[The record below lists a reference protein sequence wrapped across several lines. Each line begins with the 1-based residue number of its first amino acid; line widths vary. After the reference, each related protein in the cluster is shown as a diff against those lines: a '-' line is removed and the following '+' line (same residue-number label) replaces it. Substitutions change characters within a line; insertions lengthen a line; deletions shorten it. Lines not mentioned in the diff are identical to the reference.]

1 VSEREAARELIR
13 ELLAEA
19 LAPPNGNGHGADG
32 AGGGGGDAQGRVG
45 GAHGAAPAVYPPPP
59 VAAVHRPST
68 WAGPAAEPVT
78 LRTDADLER
87 FVLALLARCEDPRQR
102 DAIRAGRV
110 RFTLGGTAPAP
121 ARGTAPAPARGTAP
135 ATARGA
141 AAAPAPAGV
150 LHIARGAVTERT
162 VDEAA
167 RTGARLMLGP
177 RAVLTPLARE
187 KARAKGIAI
196 ERER

>member
-1 VSEREAARELIR
+1 
-13 ELLAEA
+13 
-19 LAPPNGNGHGADG
+19 
-32 AGGGGGDAQGRVG
+32 
-45 GAHGAAPAVYPPPP
+45 

-121 ARGTAPAPARGTAP
+121 ARGTAPA
-135 ATARGA
+135 TARGA

-167 RTGARLMLGP
+167 RTGARLVLGP